1 MSFILFFCLQNASLD
16 DSGVLESTVV
26 WGLKLLCVSRYFGY
40 NSTHKVEDCVLTAL
54 AEMDPTELKATLL
67 AHGFSPSDFDGRND
81 AVGSKFA
88 RIVAQLRAKSVGNGV
103 DADGGEAY
111 SSKDPLSVV
120 YIMRSKSL
128 ASARQAMSLPLHWP
142 DARTQ
147 HLPVCESEF
156 DVEYLHFLSTAAE
169 HTSAT
174 HVTGTSPLYCTGVHP
189 FLAADTP
196 LLSDFCIWSGIL
208 QNGHQQSL
216 DEAISESRVKQ
227 SITAPVSTP
236 TDYLWPQLL
245 PVAQFFLH
253 WSDVTV
259 PMVSESSQGPITN
272 SKKVSLPL
280 EALCS
285 ALHIREMKILGEV
298 DNVNQGT
305 GGSVDQ
311 EDGTVTE
318 EQPKHQ
324 SMGSEV
330 QEVVREPLGGD
341 CSLTEH
347 ANSTVMTAASKP
359 LLLTLPQEQF
369 AVSLSFCS

>member
-1 MSFILFFCLQNASLD
+1 M
-16 DSGVLESTVV
+16 
-26 WGLKLLCVSRYFGY
+26 WGLKLLCISRYFSY
-40 NSTHKVEDCVLTAL
+40 NSAHKVEDCVLTAL

-67 AHGFSPSDFDGRND
+67 AHGFPPGDFDGRND

-88 RIVAQLRAKSVGNGV
+88 RIVTQLRAKSVGCGV
-103 DADGGEAY
+103 DADGGETY

-120 YIMRSKSL
+120 YIMRSKAL
-128 ASARQAMSLPLHWP
+128 ASARQAMSLHLYWS

-156 DVEYLHFLSTAAE
+156 DNEYLHFLSTAAE
-169 HTSAT
+169 HTIAT
-174 HVTGTSPLYCTGVHP
+174 HVAGTSASYCAGVHP

-208 QNGHQQSL
+208 KNSHQQSL
-216 DEAISESRVKQ
+216 DEAISETRVKE
-227 SITAPVSTP
+227 SITAPASTP
-236 TDYLWPQLL
+236 TNCLWPQLL

-259 PMVSESSQGPITN
+259 PMVNENSQGHIIN

-285 ALHIREMKILGEV
+285 ALHIREMKVLGEV

-305 GGSVDQ
+305 DGSIHQ
-311 EDGTVTE
+311 EDGSMTE

-330 QEVVREPLGGD
+330 QEVVHEPLGGD
-341 CSLTEH
+341 CSQTEH
-347 ANSTVMTAASKP
+347 ANTEVTVMTAASKP
-359 LLLTLPQEQF
+359 LLLTLPQEHF
-369 AVSLSFCS
+369 AVSLTLCN